1 MERALPSPFSLL
13 FSQHSLLCLGSH
25 YLTEFLTEREEMISL
40 PLDFGVYTQDDRM
53 SQWNGSQD
61 TDRSLWLLLL
71 SGI

>member
-25 YLTEFLTEREEMISL
+25 YLTEREEMISL